1 MLSSIP
7 KIRKSCRRVQHMRVA
22 AAQSGPVA
30 QRAQPTPQPIGSVK
44 GFVLNFGLSGGM
56 NPSGDAIAAN
66 DTWWCAASYLQ
77 SLGAQWGFTPG
88 CRRPAGV
95 DMQLLLPE
103 FPFVVDGHASIGF
116 DSIALWYTP
125 ALSGAIQWLPQVS
138 TTMRTCWDSLCD
150 AEIWSCVYIPPSSSG
165 VSRKQVVV
173 AYFEEWDA
181 IKTRLQRQGYGSD
194 SCTPIRGC
202 GDLNMQ
208 DDIRATFESAVRSRD
223 LVWVSDPEISTR
235 IKGGVLDY
243 VWAERSA
250 AVPGLTL
257 HDGSGC
263 RSCGCENPACGDL
276 GSLVGSQDLD
286 HFPFHIQ
293 CSYEKAHRPQGKIRQ
308 GHGYMDS
315 CGVCLD

>member
-1 MLSSIP
+1 
-7 KIRKSCRRVQHMRVA
+7 MRVA

-103 FPFVVDGHASIGF
+103 FPFVVDGHASTGF

-125 ALSGAIQWLPQVS
+125 ALSGTIQWLPQVS

-150 AEIWSCVYIPPSSSG
+150 AEIWFCVYIPPSFVV
-165 VSRKQVVV
+165 VSRKHTSKNGMPLEPVSNVKSMATVLVFRSVGVV
-173 AYFEEWDA
+173 
-181 IKTRLQRQGYGSD
+181 
-194 SCTPIRGC
+194 
-202 GDLNMQ
+202 
-208 DDIRATFESAVRSRD
+208 
-223 LVWVSDPEISTR
+223 ISTCNMISGKPLR
-235 IKGGVLDY
+235 VHCDP
-243 VWAERSA
+243 V
-250 AVPGLTL
+250 TL
-257 HDGSGC
+257 SGC
-263 RSCGCENPACGDL
+263 LTQR
-276 GSLVGSQDLD
+276 
-286 HFPFHIQ
+286 
-293 CSYEKAHRPQGKIRQ
+293 
-308 GHGYMDS
+308 
-315 CGVCLD
+315 